1 MGNWSLQLAGPLEKA
16 EPVMEGLKEKLKS
29 AKGRMNTIG
38 KSLTWGLTKEDVK
51 EIVGMIERF
60 KTLASLALQKD
71 LM

>member
-1 MGNWSLQLAGPLEKA
+1 
-16 EPVMEGLKEKLKS
+16 
-29 AKGRMNTIG
+29 MNTIG